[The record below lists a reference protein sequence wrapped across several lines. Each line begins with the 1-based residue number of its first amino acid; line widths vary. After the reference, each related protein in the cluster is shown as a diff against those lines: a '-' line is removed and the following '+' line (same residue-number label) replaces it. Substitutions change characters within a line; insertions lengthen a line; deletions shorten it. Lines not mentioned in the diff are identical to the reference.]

1 MKEYNRYLIKVYN
14 IKEARRLLNV
24 LKDKSNIKW
33 ENGLELDN
41 EYILNL
47 IYGEVESVGY
57 LAIRGNVS
65 YWLDEE
71 EYFQA
76 PEEFKLFDFYNVNNF
91 IDKIANNME
100 KKIEV
105 KDLAIIASDDKYG
118 EKLLNF
124 LDEFTAVKFNS
135 GDALT
140 SKAMADIIREYKDRY
155 PKDNLIFVIR
165 DNRMYTDMYYEKDFP
180 MYKAFL
186 NCAKIYDSV
195 REFLLCK
202 DEWISE

>member
-1 MKEYNRYLIKVYN
+1 MKEYNRYLIKVHN
-14 IKEARRLLNV
+14 IKEARRLLKK

-41 EYILNL
+41 EYILNF

-57 LAIRGNVS
+57 LAIRGNVL

-76 PEEFKLFDFYNVNNF
+76 PEEFKFFDFYNVNNF
-91 IDKIANNME
+91 IDKVVNNME
-100 KKIEV
+100 KKLEV
-105 KDLAIIASDDKYG
+105 KNIAIITSDDKYG
-118 EKLLNF
+118 EKLINF

-135 GDALT
+135 GEVLT
-140 SKAMADIIREYKDRY
+140 SKNMKDIIKEYKDDN
-155 PKDNLIFVIR
+155 PKDDLIFVIKN
-165 DNRMYTDMYYEKDFP
+165 NRMYVDIYYEEDLP

-186 NCAKIYDSV
+186 NCDKIYDSV

>member
-41 EYILNL
+41 EYILNF

-57 LAIRGNVS
+57 LAIRGNVL

-76 PEEFKLFDFYNVNNF
+76 PEEFKFFDFYNVNNF
-91 IDKIANNME
+91 IDKVVNNME

-135 GDALT
+135 GDVLT

-165 DNRMYTDMYYEKDFP
+165 DNRMYTDMYYEEDFP

>member
-14 IKEARRLLNV
+14 IKEARRLLKK

-91 IDKIANNME
+91 IDKVVNNME

-135 GDALT
+135 GDTLT

-165 DNRMYTDMYYEKDFP
+165 DNRMYTDMYYEEDFP
-180 MYKAFL
+180 MYKTFL
-186 NCAKIYDSV
+186 NCARIYDSV
-195 REFLLCK
+195 REFLLSK

>member
-1 MKEYNRYLIKVYN
+1 MEVSNRYLVKVNN
-14 IKEARRLLNV
+14 IKEARKLLKV
-24 LKDKSNIKW
+24 LKEKSNIKW
-33 ENGLELDN
+33 EMGNQLDD
-41 EYILNL
+41 EYVLNL
-47 IYGEVESVGY
+47 IYEETECIGY
-57 LAIRGNVS
+57 LAIRGNTI
-65 YWLDEE
+65 YWLEEE
-71 EYFQA
+71 EYFEA
-76 PEEFKLFDFYNVNNF
+76 PEEFVLFDLYYVDNF
-91 IDKIANNME
+91 INKIANNM
-100 KKIEV
+100 KKGIEV

-124 LDEFTAVKFNS
+124 LDEFTVVKFNS

-165 DNRMYTDMYYEKDFP
+165 DNRMYTDMYYEEDFP

-186 NCAKIYDSV
+186 NCARIYDSV

-202 DEWISE
+202 DEWIID

>member
-14 IKEARRLLNV
+14 IKEARRLLKK

-41 EYILNL
+41 EYILNF

-57 LAIRGNVS
+57 LAIRGNVL

-76 PEEFKLFDFYNVNNF
+76 PEEFKFFDFYNVNNF
-91 IDKIANNME
+91 IDKVVNNME

-135 GDALT
+135 GDTLT
-140 SKAMADIIREYKDRY
+140 SKAMADIIKEYKDEH
-155 PKDNLIFVIR
+155 PEDNLIFVIR
-165 DNRMYTDMYYEKDFP
+165 DNRMYTDMYYEEDLP

-186 NCAKIYDSV
+186 NCDKIYDSV
-195 REFLLCK
+195 REFLLSK
-202 DEWISE
+202 DEWIID

>member
-1 MKEYNRYLIKVYN
+1 MKEYNRYLIKVHN
-14 IKEARRLLNV
+14 IKEARRLLKK

-91 IDKIANNME
+91 IDEIANNME

-165 DNRMYTDMYYEKDFP
+165 DNRMYTDMYYEEDFP

-202 DEWISE
+202 DEWINK

>member
-1 MKEYNRYLIKVYN
+1 MEVSNRYLVIANN
-14 IKEARRLLNV
+14 IEEARKLLNV
-24 LKDKSNIKW
+24 LKENSNIRW
-33 ENGLELDN
+33 GGNIPLDDEDTLDCIWDEPNG
-41 EYILNL
+41 IR
-47 IYGEVESVGY
+47 Y
-57 LAIRGNVS
+57 LAIKGNTMH
-65 YWLDEE
+65 WLNEE
-71 EYFQA
+71 EYFEA
-76 PEEFKLFDFYNVNNF
+76 PEEFLLFDLYDVDGF
-91 IDKIANNME
+91 INKIANNIK

-165 DNRMYTDMYYEKDFP
+165 DNRMYTDMYYEEEFP

-186 NCAKIYDSV
+186 NCARIYDSV

-202 DEWISE
+202 DEWIID

>member
-1 MKEYNRYLIKVYN
+1 MKEYDRYLIKVHN
-14 IKEARRLLNV
+14 IKEARRLLKK

-41 EYILNL
+41 EYILNF

-57 LAIRGNVS
+57 LVIRGNVL

-76 PEEFKLFDFYNVNNF
+76 PEKFKFFDFYNVNNF
-91 IDKIANNME
+91 IDKVVNNME
-100 KKIEV
+100 KKLEV
-105 KDLAIIASDDKYG
+105 KNIAIITSDDKYG

-135 GDALT
+135 GEVLT
-140 SKAMADIIREYKDRY
+140 SKNMEDIIKEYKDDN
-155 PKDNLIFVIR
+155 PKNNLIFVIK
-165 DNRMYTDMYYEKDFP
+165 DNRMYVDIYREEDFP

>member
-1 MKEYNRYLIKVYN
+1 MEISNRYLVKVNN
-14 IKEARRLLNV
+14 IKEARKLLKV
-24 LKDKSNIKW
+24 LKEKSNIKW
-33 ENGLELDN
+33 EKGNQLDD
-41 EYILNL
+41 EYVLNL
-47 IYGEVESVGY
+47 IYEETEGIGY
-57 LAIRGNVS
+57 LAIRGNII
-65 YWLDEE
+65 YWLDED
-71 EYFQA
+71 EYFEA

-91 IDKIANNME
+91 INKIANNM
-100 KKIEV
+100 KKGIEV

-135 GDALT
+135 GDDLT

-165 DNRMYTDMYYEKDFP
+165 DNRMYTDMYYEEDFP

-202 DEWISE
+202 DEWIID

>member
-1 MKEYNRYLIKVYN
+1 MKEYNRYLIKVHN
-14 IKEARRLLNV
+14 IKEARRLLKK

-41 EYILNL
+41 EYILNF
-47 IYGEVESVGY
+47 IYGEVQSVGY
-57 LAIRGNVS
+57 LAIRGNVL

-76 PEEFKLFDFYNVNNF
+76 PEEFKFFDFYNVNNF
-91 IDKIANNME
+91 IDKVVNNME
-100 KKIEV
+100 KKLEV
-105 KDLAIIASDDKYG
+105 KNIAIITSDDKYG
-118 EKLLNF
+118 EKLINF

-135 GDALT
+135 GEVLT
-140 SKAMADIIREYKDRY
+140 SKNMKDIIKEYKDDN
-155 PKDNLIFVIR
+155 PKDDLIFVIKN
-165 DNRMYTDMYYEKDFP
+165 NRMYVDIYYEEDLP

-186 NCAKIYDSV
+186 NCDKIYDSV

>member
-1 MKEYNRYLIKVYN
+1 MEISNRYLVKVNN
-14 IKEARRLLNV
+14 IKEARKLLKV
-24 LKDKSNIKW
+24 LKEKSNIKW
-33 ENGLELDN
+33 EKGNQLDDD
-41 EYILNL
+41 YVLNL
-47 IYGEVESVGY
+47 IYEETEGIGY
-57 LAIRGNVS
+57 LAIRGNTI
-65 YWLDEE
+65 YWLDED
-71 EYFQA
+71 EYFEA

-91 IDKIANNME
+91 INKIANNMR
-100 KKIEV
+100 KGIEV

-140 SKAMADIIREYKDRY
+140 SKAMADIIKEYKDEH

-165 DNRMYTDMYYEKDFP
+165 DNRMYTDMYYEEDFP

-186 NCAKIYDSV
+186 NCARIYDSV
-195 REFLLCK
+195 REFLLSK
-202 DEWISE
+202 DEWIIE

>member
-165 DNRMYTDMYYEKDFP
+165 DNRMYTDMYYEEDFP

-186 NCAKIYDSV
+186 NCARIYDSV
-195 REFLLCK
+195 REFLLSK
-202 DEWISE
+202 DEWIIE

>member
-165 DNRMYTDMYYEKDFP
+165 DNRMYTDMYYEEDFP

-202 DEWISE
+202 DEWINK

>member
-1 MKEYNRYLIKVYN
+1 MEISNRYLVKVNN
-14 IKEARRLLNV
+14 IKEARKLLKV
-24 LKDKSNIKW
+24 LKEKSNIKW
-33 ENGLELDN
+33 EKGNQLDD
-41 EYILNL
+41 EYVLNL
-47 IYGEVESVGY
+47 IYEETECIGY
-57 LAIRGNVS
+57 LAIRGNTI
-65 YWLDEE
+65 YWLDED
-71 EYFQA
+71 EYFEA

-91 IDKIANNME
+91 INKIANNM
-100 KKIEV
+100 KKGIEV

-135 GDALT
+135 GDTLT

-165 DNRMYTDMYYEKDFP
+165 DNRMYTDMYYEEDFP

-202 DEWISE
+202 DEWIID

>member
-41 EYILNL
+41 EYILNF

-57 LAIRGNVS
+57 LAIRGNVL

-91 IDKIANNME
+91 IDKVVNNME

-135 GDALT
+135 GDVLT

-165 DNRMYTDMYYEKDFP
+165 DNRMYTDMYYEEDFP

>member
-14 IKEARRLLNV
+14 IKEARRLLKK

-165 DNRMYTDMYYEKDFP
+165 DNRMYTDIYYEEDFP

-202 DEWISE
+202 DEWIIN

>member
-165 DNRMYTDMYYEKDFP
+165 DNRMYTDMYYEEDFP

-186 NCAKIYDSV
+186 NCARIYDSV
-195 REFLLCK
+195 REFLLSK

>member
-1 MKEYNRYLIKVYN
+1 MKEYNRYLIKVHN
-14 IKEARRLLNV
+14 IKEARRLLKK

-165 DNRMYTDMYYEKDFP
+165 DNRMYTDMYYEEDFP

-195 REFLLCK
+195 REFLLSK
-202 DEWISE
+202 DEWIIK

>member
-1 MKEYNRYLIKVYN
+1 MEISNRYLVKVNN
-14 IKEARRLLNV
+14 IKEARKLLKV
-24 LKDKSNIKW
+24 LKEKSNIKW
-33 ENGLELDN
+33 EKGNQLDD
-41 EYILNL
+41 EYVLNL
-47 IYGEVESVGY
+47 IYEETEGIGY
-57 LAIRGNVS
+57 LAIRGNTI
-65 YWLDEE
+65 YWLDED
-71 EYFQA
+71 EYFEA

-91 IDKIANNME
+91 INKIANNMK

-135 GDALT
+135 GDTLT
-140 SKAMADIIREYKDRY
+140 SKAMADIIKEYKDRY

-165 DNRMYTDMYYEKDFP
+165 DNRMYTDMYYEEDLP

-202 DEWISE
+202 DEWIIN

>member
-14 IKEARRLLNV
+14 IKEARRLLKK

-91 IDKIANNME
+91 IDKVVNNME

-165 DNRMYTDMYYEKDFP
+165 DNRMYTDMYYEEDFP

-186 NCAKIYDSV
+186 NCARIYDSV

-202 DEWISE
+202 DEWIIN

>member
-1 MKEYNRYLIKVYN
+1 MEVSNRYLVKVNN
-14 IKEARRLLNV
+14 IKEARKLLKV
-24 LKDKSNIKW
+24 LKEKSNIKW
-33 ENGLELDN
+33 EKGNQLDD
-41 EYILNL
+41 EYVLNL
-47 IYGEVESVGY
+47 IYEETEGIGY
-57 LAIRGNVS
+57 LAIRGNTI
-65 YWLDEE
+65 YWLDED
-71 EYFQA
+71 EYFEA

-91 IDKIANNME
+91 INKIANNM
-100 KKIEV
+100 KKGIEV

-165 DNRMYTDMYYEKDFP
+165 DNRMYTDMYYEEDLP

-186 NCAKIYDSV
+186 NCDKIYDSV
-195 REFLLCK
+195 REFLLSK
-202 DEWISE
+202 DEWIID

>member
-76 PEEFKLFDFYNVNNF
+76 PEEFKFFDFYNVNNF
-91 IDKIANNME
+91 IDKVVNNME

-135 GDALT
+135 GEVLT

-165 DNRMYTDMYYEKDFP
+165 DNRMYTDMYYEEDFP

-186 NCAKIYDSV
+186 NCARIYDSV
-195 REFLLCK
+195 REFLLSK
-202 DEWISE
+202 DEWIIN

>member
-1 MKEYNRYLIKVYN
+1 MEVSNRYLIKVYN

-91 IDKIANNME
+91 IDKVVNNME

-165 DNRMYTDMYYEKDFP
+165 DNRMYTDMYYEEDLP

-186 NCAKIYDSV
+186 NCARIYDSV
-195 REFLLCK
+195 REFLLSK

>member
-1 MKEYNRYLIKVYN
+1 MKEYDRYLIKVHN
-14 IKEARRLLNV
+14 IKEARRLLKK

-47 IYGEVESVGY
+47 IYGEAESVGY

-76 PEEFKLFDFYNVNNF
+76 PEKFKFFDFYNVNNF
-91 IDKIANNME
+91 IDKIVNNME
-100 KKIEV
+100 KKLEV
-105 KDLAIIASDDKYG
+105 KNIAIITSDDKYG

-135 GDALT
+135 GEVLT
-140 SKAMADIIREYKDRY
+140 SKNMGNIIKEYKDDN
-155 PKDNLIFVIR
+155 PKNNLIFVIKN
-165 DNRMYTDMYYEKDFP
+165 NRMYADIYYEKDLL
-180 MYKAFL
+180 MYKTYAEG
-186 NCAKIYDSV
+186 KIYDSV

>member
-1 MKEYNRYLIKVYN
+1 MKEYNRYLIKVHN
-14 IKEARRLLNV
+14 IKEARRLLKK

-57 LAIRGNVS
+57 LAIRGNVL

-76 PEEFKLFDFYNVNNF
+76 PEEFKFFDFYNVNNF
-91 IDKIANNME
+91 IDKIVNNME
-100 KKIEV
+100 KKLEV
-105 KDLAIIASDDKYG
+105 KNIAIITSDDKYG
-118 EKLLNF
+118 EKLLRF

-135 GDALT
+135 GEVLT
-140 SKAMADIIREYKDRY
+140 SKNMRDIIKEYKDDN
-155 PKDNLIFVIR
+155 PKNNLIFVIKN
-165 DNRMYTDMYYEKDFP
+165 NRMYAAIYNEKDLP

-202 DEWISE
+202 DEWINE

>member
-1 MKEYNRYLIKVYN
+1 MEVSNRYLVKVNN
-14 IKEARRLLNV
+14 IKEARKLLKV

-41 EYILNL
+41 EYILNF

-76 PEEFKLFDFYNVNNF
+76 PEEFKFFDFYNVNNF
-91 IDKIANNME
+91 IDKVVNNME
-100 KKIEV
+100 KKLEV
-105 KDLAIIASDDKYG
+105 KNIAIITSDDKYG
-118 EKLLNF
+118 EKLINF

-135 GDALT
+135 GEVLT
-140 SKAMADIIREYKDRY
+140 SKNMEDIIKEYKDDN
-155 PKDNLIFVIR
+155 PKNNLIFVIK
-165 DNRMYTDMYYEKDFP
+165 DNRMYVDIYYEEDFP

>member
-14 IKEARRLLNV
+14 IKEARRLLKK

-41 EYILNL
+41 EYILNF
-47 IYGEVESVGY
+47 IYGEAESVGY
-57 LAIRGNVS
+57 LVIRGNVS

-76 PEEFKLFDFYNVNNF
+76 PEKFKFFDFYNVNNF
-91 IDKIANNME
+91 IDKVVNNME

-135 GDALT
+135 GEVLT
-140 SKAMADIIREYKDRY
+140 SKAMADIIKEYKDEH

-165 DNRMYTDMYYEKDFP
+165 DNRMYTDMYYEEDLP

-186 NCAKIYDSV
+186 NCDKIYDSV

-202 DEWISE
+202 DEWINE

>member
-1 MKEYNRYLIKVYN
+1 MEISNRYLVKVNN
-14 IKEARRLLNV
+14 IKEARKLLKV
-24 LKDKSNIKW
+24 LKEKSNIKW

-41 EYILNL
+41 EYILNF

-57 LAIRGNVS
+57 LVIRGNVS

-76 PEEFKLFDFYNVNNF
+76 PEKFKFFDFYNVNNF
-91 IDKIANNME
+91 IDKVVNNM
-100 KKIEV
+100 KKKLEV
-105 KDLAIIASDDKYG
+105 KNIAIITSDDKYG

-135 GDALT
+135 GEVLT
-140 SKAMADIIREYKDRY
+140 SKNMEDIIKEYKDDN
-155 PKDNLIFVIR
+155 PKNNLIFVIK
-165 DNRMYTDMYYEKDFP
+165 DNRMYVDIYREEDFP

-202 DEWISE
+202 EEWIID

>member
-57 LAIRGNVS
+57 LVIRGNVS

-165 DNRMYTDMYYEKDFP
+165 DNRMYTDMYYEEDFP

-202 DEWISE
+202 DEWIIN

>member
-1 MKEYNRYLIKVYN
+1 MEVSNRYLVKVNN
-14 IKEARRLLNV
+14 IKEARKLLKV
-24 LKDKSNIKW
+24 LKEKSNIKW

-41 EYILNL
+41 EYILNF

-57 LAIRGNVS
+57 LVIRGNVS

-76 PEEFKLFDFYNVNNF
+76 PEKFKFFDFYNVNNF
-91 IDKIANNME
+91 IDKVVNNM
-100 KKIEV
+100 KKKLEV
-105 KDLAIIASDDKYG
+105 KNIAIITSDDKYG

-135 GDALT
+135 GEVLT
-140 SKAMADIIREYKDRY
+140 SKNMEDIIKEYKDDN
-155 PKDNLIFVIR
+155 PKNNLIFVIK
-165 DNRMYTDMYYEKDFP
+165 DNRMYVDIYREEDFP

-202 DEWISE
+202 DEWIID

>member
-1 MKEYNRYLIKVYN
+1 MEVSNRYLIKVYN
-14 IKEARRLLNV
+14 IKEARRLLKK

-91 IDKIANNME
+91 IDKVVNNME

-165 DNRMYTDMYYEKDFP
+165 DNRMYTDMYYEEDLP

-186 NCAKIYDSV
+186 NCARIYDSV
-195 REFLLCK
+195 REFLLSK